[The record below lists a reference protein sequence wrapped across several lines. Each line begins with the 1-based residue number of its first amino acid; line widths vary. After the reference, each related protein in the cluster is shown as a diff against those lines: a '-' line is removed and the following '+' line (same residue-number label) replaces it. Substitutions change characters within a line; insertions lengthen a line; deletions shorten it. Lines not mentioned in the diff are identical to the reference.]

1 MFPKTI
7 RTQLFLT
14 FGALTTAICLLFSGV
29 TWLFAVIM
37 EDDVIKQVLSVEARF
52 IRSEF
57 QQSGEMPPPRVDYIS
72 LYPDESALPDDVR
85 QGYADHPY
93 EKEFTIAG
101 HNFHI
106 EQFWLNDRQSFW
118 LVIDATQL
126 QAIDDLSNFMS
137 QFLVATAAFLLVL
150 SLWFAWRISNRTA
163 RPIERLALKVT
174 NHSPGDIL
182 TLDDPGRED
191 EVGQLGRAFQRSL
204 EDVSVL
210 LKREMDFTRDV
221 SHELRT
227 PIALLQ
233 NILVLAGDKPLGK
246 NDKLL
251 IDQISKELKNT
262 VEVLLALARAENLV
276 FETLLIVPL
285 LERSI
290 LSLYGMNRD
299 AEFKVTLDIDEDF
312 EVVGNPYLVS
322 LLCQNLISNGF
333 YHSGAGSMSIRNR
346 GQVLIFENQIVES
359 QSSSYQGLGHGQ
371 YLVSRIADNMNWTV
385 DVLGGHDVY
394 RIEVTPVAEAWRHA
408 D

>member
-14 FGALTTAICLLFSGV
+14 FGTLTTVICLLFSGV
-29 TWLFAVIM
+29 TWLFAVVM
-37 EDDVIKQVLSVEARF
+37 EDDVIKQVLSVEAHF
-52 IRSEF
+52 IQTEF
-57 QQSGEMPPPRVDYIS
+57 QKSAAMPVPRVDYIS

-85 QGYADHPY
+85 RGYADHPY
-93 EKEFTIAG
+93 EKEFNIEG

-106 EQFWLNDRQSFW
+106 EQFWLNDRESFW

-126 QAIDDLSNFMS
+126 QAIDDLSSFMS
-137 QFLVATAAFLLVL
+137 QFLVVTAAFMLLL

-163 RPIERLALKVT
+163 RPIERLAAKVT
-174 NHSPGDIL
+174 NHSPGDVL
-182 TLDDPGRED
+182 TLDDPGRQD

-233 NILVLAGDKPLGK
+233 NILVLAGEKPLVE

-251 IDQISKELKNT
+251 IDQIAKELKNT

-276 FETLLIVPL
+276 FETLSIVPL

-299 AEFKVTLDIDEDF
+299 TEFKVTLDIDEDF
-312 EVVGNPYLVS
+312 AVVGNPYLVS

-333 YHSGAGSMSIRNR
+333 YHSGAGSMCIRNR
-346 GQVLIFENQIVES
+346 GQVLIFENQLGKNKS
-359 QSSSYQGLGHGQ
+359 ASYQGLGHGQ
-371 YLVSRIADNMNWTV
+371 YLVSRIADNMKWTV
-385 DVLGGHDVY
+385 KVQQGDDIY
-394 RIEVTPVAEAWRHA
+394 RIEVTPAVG
-408 D
+408 